1 MKKLSSLL
9 KSLDI
14 KEICFGLF
22 VKILAQR
29 GPSFPDAYYDT
40 D

>member
-1 MKKLSSLL
+1 MKKFSSLL
-9 KSLDI
+9 KSLNI
-14 KEICFGLF
+14 KEICFGLV

-29 GPSFPDAYYDT
+29 GPSFPDVYYGT